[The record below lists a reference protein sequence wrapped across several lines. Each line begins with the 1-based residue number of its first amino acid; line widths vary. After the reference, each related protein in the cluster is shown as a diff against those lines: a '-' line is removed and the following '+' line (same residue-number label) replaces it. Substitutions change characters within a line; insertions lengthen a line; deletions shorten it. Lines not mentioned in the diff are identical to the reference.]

1 MPDTLAKNRVIPAP
15 SHPLDP
21 LTQDEIRRAATAI
34 RAAYDLGA
42 GMMFET
48 ISLREPEKNVV
59 QAFRPG
65 APVPRVA
72 FVCAFDRNNGKVYE
86 AQVDLANGKVMNW
99 HHVPDVR
106 PRILIDDINL
116 VGEVARADP
125 RFRAAL
131 AKRGI
136 TDIDRVQVDP
146 WSAGNYGLPD
156 EEGRRLSHTFCW
168 YRSEKNDNGYAHPI
182 EGLCAVID
190 LDRAEVLR
198 IDDYGAAETPM
209 ENRNYAARFRDVF
222 RNDVKPL
229 EIVQADGP
237 SFTVE
242 GNEVR
247 WQKWRFRVGF
257 NAREG
262 LVLHTIGY
270 EDGGRLRP
278 VLYRAA
284 LSEMVVP
291 YGHPGGGHFRKNA
304 FDVGEY
310 GIGVLANSLTLG
322 CDCLGAI
329 RYFDAWLADSKG
341 DPYKIESAV
350 CLHEEDFGI
359 LWKHTD
365 LFTGEVDVRRA
376 RRLVV
381 SSISTIGNYEYGLF
395 WYFHQDGSIHFEM
408 KATGILNT
416 AALKPGERPDYG
428 TIVSPGVYAHYHQH
442 IFNMRLDV
450 AIDGERNRV
459 VEVDTVAL
467 PEGPDNPYAN
477 AFTVRETVLK
487 TEQGAQRNVDFN
499 AARFWKI
506 LSADSRN
513 RMGQPTGYKL
523 VPLSP
528 VPIFSGAQSMVA
540 KRAAFMTRQLWVTAY
555 HPDEMYAAG
564 RYPNQSSGGDGLPAW
579 TAADRPL
586 VDTDIVIWH
595 SFGLHHIPR
604 PEDFPVQ
611 PVTTSGFA
619 LHPVGF
625 FSENPALDVPPAK
638 SSMSCCVD

>member
-1 MPDTLAKNRVIPAP
+1 MDHELQKTATT
-15 SHPLDP
+15 HPLDP
-21 LTQDEIRRAATAI
+21 LTPDEIRRAAAAV
-34 RAAYDLGA
+34 RAAHDLGP

-48 ISLREPEKNVV
+48 ISLHEPDKSVVHGLGPGDGFPRE
-59 QAFRPG
+59 
-65 APVPRVA
+65 A
-72 FVCAFDRNNGKVYE
+72 FVCAFDRTNGQVFE
-86 AQVDLANGKVMNW
+86 ARVDLVADRVIDW
-99 HHVPDVR
+99 RHVPGVR
-106 PRILIDDINL
+106 PRILIDDIML

-136 TDIDRVQVDP
+136 TDIDNVQVDP

-168 YRSEKNDNGYAHPI
+168 YRNEKHDNGYAHPI

-198 IDDYGAAETPM
+198 VDDYGAAEVPM
-209 ENRNYAARFRDVF
+209 QSRNYAARYRTAFRD
-222 RNDVKPL
+222 DVKPL
-229 EIVQADGP
+229 EIVQPSGP
-237 SFTVE
+237 SFSVE

-262 LVLHTIGY
+262 LVLHAIGY
-270 EDGGRLRP
+270 EDDGRLRP
-278 VLYRAA
+278 VLHRAA

-341 DPYKIESAV
+341 DPYCIESAV

-381 SSISTIGNYEYGLF
+381 SSISTVGNYEYGSF

-416 AALKPGERPDYG
+416 AGLQAGRK
-428 TIVSPGVYAHYHQH
+428 A
-442 IFNMRLDV
+442 RL
-450 AIDGERNRV
+450 RHHR
-459 VEVDTVAL
+459 
-467 PEGPDNPYAN
+467 
-477 AFTVRETVLK
+477 F
-487 TEQGAQRNVDFN
+487 
-499 AARFWKI
+499 ARR
-506 LSADSRN
+506 LC
-513 RMGQPTGYKL
+513 
-523 VPLSP
+523 PLSP
-528 VPIFSGAQSMVA
+528 AHLQHASRHGGRRRAQP
-540 KRAAFMTRQLWVTAY
+540 RRRGRY
-555 HPDEMYAAG
+555 RGAAG
-564 RYPNQSSGGDGLPAW
+564 GARQSARQCLHDPRDRARNRAEGAAQCRFQRGALSGRSRA
-579 TAADRPL
+579 
-586 VDTDIVIWH
+586 
-595 SFGLHHIPR
+595 PR
-604 PEDFPVQ
+604 RATGWD
-611 PVTTSGFA
+611 S
-619 LHPVGF
+619 
-625 FSENPALDVPPAK
+625 PPPT
-638 SSMSCCVD
+638 SCCR

>member
-1 MPDTLAKNRVIPAP
+1 MSVAIVDAAAITAP
-15 SHPLDP
+15 GHPLDP
-21 LTQDEIRRAATAI
+21 LTPDEIRRAA
-34 RAAYDLGA
+34 AAVRSVHDLGA

-48 ISLREPEKNVV
+48 ISLHEPDKNVV
-59 QAFRPG
+59 HGLRPG
-65 APVPRVA
+65 AVFPREA
-72 FVCAFDRNNGKVYE
+72 FVCAFDRTNGQVFE
-86 AQVDLANGKVMNW
+86 ARVDLVADKVTDW
-99 HHVPDVR
+99 RHVPGVR
-106 PRILIDDINL
+106 PRILLDDINL

-136 TDIDRVQVDP
+136 VDIENVQVDP

-182 EGLCAVID
+182 EGLCAVVD
-190 LDRAEVLR
+190 LDRAEVLCV
-198 IDDYGAAETPM
+198 DDYGAAEVPM
-209 ENRNYAARFRDVF
+209 KDRNYAARYRTVFRD
-222 RNDVKPL
+222 DIKPL
-229 EIVQADGP
+229 EILQPAGP
-237 SFTVE
+237 SFSVE
-242 GNEVR
+242 GNEVA

-270 EDGGRLRP
+270 QDGGSLRP
-278 VLYRAA
+278 IVHRAA

-291 YGHPGGGHFRKNA
+291 YAHPGGGHFRKNA

-341 DPYKIESAV
+341 DPYCIPSAV

-381 SSISTIGNYEYGLF
+381 SSISTVGNYEYGSF

-416 AALKPGERPDYG
+416 AGLRPGESPDYG
-428 TIVSPGVYAHYHQH
+428 TVVSPGVYAHYHQH
-442 IFNMRLDV
+442 IFNMRLDMAV
-450 AIDGERNRV
+450 DGERNRV
-459 VEVDTVAL
+459 VESIRWRCPSAPTTLMAMRSPSARPSWKASRGRNATSISTRPVSGRSRVQRLATVWGSRRPTSCCLRVPCLSFRTLGRWWQDAR
-467 PEGPDNPYAN
+467 PSWRDSSGSRPTIPTR
-477 AFTVRETVLK
+477 FTQPASTPTRARAETVCRP
-487 TEQGAQRNVDFN
+487 GQRRID
-499 AARFWKI
+499 
-506 LSADSRN
+506 
-513 RMGQPTGYKL
+513 
-523 VPLSP
+523 
-528 VPIFSGAQSMVA
+528 
-540 KRAAFMTRQLWVTAY
+540 LWSI
-555 HPDEMYAAG
+555 
-564 RYPNQSSGGDGLPAW
+564 RISSSGTASACTISRLPR
-579 TAADRPL
+579 TFRCSP
-586 VDTDIVIWH
+586 
-595 SFGLHHIPR
+595 
-604 PEDFPVQ
+604 
-611 PVTTSGFA
+611 
-619 LHPVGF
+619 
-625 FSENPALDVPPAK
+625 
-638 SSMSCCVD
+638 

>member
-1 MPDTLAKNRVIPAP
+1 MPDTVTEPRTIPAP
-15 SHPLDP
+15 NHPLDP
-21 LTQDEIRRAATAI
+21 LTPGEIRRASAAV
-34 RAAYDLGA
+34 RSAYDLGA

-48 ISLREPEKNVV
+48 VSLQEPEKSAVHS
-59 QAFRPG
+59 FRAG
-65 APVPRVA
+65 VSFPREA
-72 FVCAFDRNNGKVYE
+72 FVCAFDRSNGKVWE
-86 AQVDLANGKVMNW
+86 ARVDLISDKVVDW
-99 HHVPDVR
+99 RHVPDVR
-106 PRILIDDINL
+106 PRILLDDITL
-116 VGEVARADP
+116 VGEVARADQ

-131 AKRGI
+131 ARRGI
-136 TDIDRVQVDP
+136 TDIDNVQVDP

-182 EGLCAVID
+182 EGVCAVVD

-198 IDDYGAAETPM
+198 VDDYGVADVPM
-209 ENRNYAARFRDVF
+209 FNRNYAARYRTVFRD
-222 RNDVKPL
+222 DVNPL
-229 EIVQADGP
+229 EIVQPHGP
-237 SFTVE
+237 SFVVE

-262 LVLHTIGY
+262 LVLHAIAY
-270 EDGGRLRP
+270 EDGDRLRP
-278 VLYRAA
+278 VLHRAA

-329 RYFDAWLADSKG
+329 HYFDAWLADSKG
-341 DPYKIESAV
+341 DPYCIERAV

-381 SSISTIGNYEYGLF
+381 SSISTVGNYEYGSF
-395 WYFHQDGSIHFEM
+395 WYFFQDGSIHFEM

-416 AALKPGERPDYG
+416 AGLRRGEAPHYG

-450 AIDGERNRV
+450 EVDGERNRV
-459 VEVDTVAL
+459 VEVDTIAL
-467 PEGPDNPYAN
+467 PIGSDNPHGN
-477 AFTVRETVLK
+477 AFTIQETVLAS
-487 TEQGAQRNVDFN
+487 ERAAQRNVDFN

-506 LSADSRN
+506 ESAESRN
-513 RMGQPTGYKL
+513 QLGQPTAYKL
-523 VPLSP
+523 LPLSP
-528 VPIFSGAQSMVA
+528 VPTFSNPQSMVA
-540 KRAAFMTRQLWVTAY
+540 KRAAFMMRQLWVTAY
-555 HPDEMYAAG
+555 HPDELHAAG
-564 RYPNQSSGGDGLPAW
+564 RYPNQSRGGDGLPAW

-586 VDTDIVIWH
+586 IDTDIVVWH

-611 PVTTSGFA
+611 PVITAGFA
-619 LHPVGF
+619 LHPAGF
-625 FSENPALDVPPAK
+625 FAENPALDVPPAE

>member
-1 MPDTLAKNRVIPAP
+1 MPDAITETRAVQVP

-21 LTQDEIRRAATAI
+21 LTPDEIRRAA
-34 RAAYDLGA
+34 RAVRSAHDLGA

-48 ISLREPEKNVV
+48 ISLREPDKKLVR
-59 QAFRPG
+59 AFRRGG
-65 APVPRVA
+65 AMPREA
-72 FVCAFDRNNGKVYE
+72 FVCAFDRGNGKVYE
-86 AQVDLANGKVMNW
+86 ARVDLAADKVLAW
-99 HHVPDVR
+99 HHVPGVR
-106 PRILIDDINL
+106 PRILFDDIIL

-131 AKRGI
+131 ARRGI
-136 TDIDRVQVDP
+136 TEIDKVQVDP

-168 YRSEKNDNGYAHPI
+168 YRSEPNDNGYAHPI
-182 EGLCAVID
+182 EGLCAVVD

-198 IDDYGAAETPM
+198 VDDYGAAAVPM
-209 ENRNYAARFRDVF
+209 QNRNYAARYRTNFRD
-222 RNDVKPL
+222 DVKPL
-229 EIVQADGP
+229 EVVQPDGP

-247 WQKWRFRVGF
+247 WQKWRLRLGF

-270 EDGGRLRP
+270 EDAGRLRP

-291 YGHPGGGHFRKNA
+291 YAHPGSGHFRKNA

-310 GIGVLANSLTLG
+310 GIGVLANSLKLG
-322 CDCLGAI
+322 CDCLGTI
-329 RYFDAWLADSKG
+329 RYFDAWLNDSKG
-341 DPYKIESAV
+341 DAYCIESAV

-365 LFTGEVDVRRA
+365 LFTGKVDVRRA

-381 SSISTIGNYEYGLF
+381 SSISTVGNYEYGLF
-395 WYFHQDGSIHFEM
+395 WYFHQDGSIHFEI

-416 AALKPGERPDYG
+416 AGIRPGEAPHYG
-428 TIVSPGVYAHYHQH
+428 TIVSQGVYAHYHQH
-442 IFNMRLDV
+442 VFNMRLDME
-450 AIDGERNRV
+450 IDGERNRV

-467 PEGPDNPYAN
+467 PVGPDNPHGN
-477 AFTVRETVLK
+477 AFTLRETVLES
-487 TEQGAQRNVDFN
+487 EQLAQRNVDFN
-499 AARFWKI
+499 GARLWKI
-506 LSADSRN
+506 ASADARN
-513 RMGQPTGYKL
+513 SLGQPTAYRL

-528 VPIFSGAQSMVA
+528 VPTFSNPQSMVA
-540 KRAAFMTRQLWVTAY
+540 KRAAFMTKQLWVTAY
-555 HPDEMYAAG
+555 HPDEMHAAG

-579 TAADRPL
+579 TAADRKL
-586 VDTDIVIWH
+586 VDTDIVLWH

-611 PVTTSGFA
+611 PVATAGFA
-619 LHPVGF
+619 LHPAGF

-638 SSMSCCVD
+638 GKMSCCVE